1 MAATAAANA
10 GGKPRGGA
18 PGAGPPQPLFRKV
31 GAAPALPRGG
41 AGESPVGG
49 AGFSPSRGMQ

>member
-1 MAATAAANA
+1 MAAAAAANA
-10 GGKPRGGA
+10 GSKPRGGG
-18 PGAGPPQPLFRKV
+18 PGAGPSQPLFRKV

-49 AGFSPSRGMQ
+49 ASFSHSREMQ